1 MVEVKRWLPAGASII
16 ILFSPEQS
24 GLGRDEQSGLSRAK
38 SRCTGLTYGLL
49 AIIIKIPFG
58 LPNDC
63 SAGIIII
70 QSFYRGD
77 NNQFKRI
84 AFNLALLLRV
94 SNCNKSARERESQ
107 RDSLWHEF
115 NTLCK

>member
-1 MVEVKRWLPAGASII
+1 MPAGASII

-58 LPNDC
+58 LPDDC

-77 NNQFKRI
+77 NTQFKI
-84 AFNLALLLRV
+84 VAFNLSLLLRV
-94 SNCNKSARERESQ
+94 SNCNKSARERERKPERISVA
-107 RDSLWHEF
+107 
-115 NTLCK
+115 